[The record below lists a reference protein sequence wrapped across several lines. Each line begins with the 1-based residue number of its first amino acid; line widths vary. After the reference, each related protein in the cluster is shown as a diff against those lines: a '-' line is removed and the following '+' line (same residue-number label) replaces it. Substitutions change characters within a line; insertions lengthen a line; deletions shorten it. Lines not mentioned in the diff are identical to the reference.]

1 MCDATDLAAP
11 SISPIIESVGF
22 TAPKISFAGWNCA
35 VGFTAASDV
44 STFSRIGFP
53 ASSFESRA
61 FAADGAS
68 FAAATARPSSQN
80 LLLGIVLEATNKALA
95 CSQAAMRKSL
105 PAVAALEPALP
116 PLRAPRRRRG
126 RRKFRAGII
135 WLFCAACGIGVL
147 ILFKPGPPAAP
158 KPALSPPPPP
168 PPPPHPK
175 KPQKPAKSDDD
186 HPKKPPKSDDEP
198 TQLRRQQCNTKIV
211 KDVGG
216 AAHFPLL
223 ATSAIAKR
231 DRMFHAEHLLS
242 TDGLQL
248 HRLPT
253 SSRLDDNGFGARRS
267 CAVVGAS
274 GSVLDARRG
283 REIDAHDAV
292 ARINVVRTAGFE
304 EHVGRRTSWNF
315 FWGHKVHLDSFEEAT
330 RKLPAARRQIG
341 LVVPVKALDV
351 TFFFEAAAN
360 RSGGGGAP
368 LFLASDRV
376 YNRALAHLCKATKS
390 GAEWPTESPFMRPS
404 SGLLAVVFAL
414 QACRNVTLYGLT
426 NPKPCAPH
434 HYFDAPPKPCTTAVP
449 AKYDHPFHWFERE
462 HELYAA
468 WAAEGRLTLAS

>member
-1 MCDATDLAAP
+1 M
-11 SISPIIESVGF
+11 
-22 TAPKISFAGWNCA
+22 
-35 VGFTAASDV
+35 
-44 STFSRIGFP
+44 R
-53 ASSFESRA
+53 SS
-61 FAADGAS
+61 
-68 FAAATARPSSQN
+68 
-80 LLLGIVLEATNKALA
+80 ALA
-95 CSQAAMRKSL
+95 K
-105 PAVAALEPALP
+105 VAALEPALP

-135 WLFCAACGIGVL
+135 WLFSAACGFALL

-158 KPALSPPPPP
+158 KPTLAPPPPP

-175 KPQKPAKSDDD
+175 KPQKPPKSENE

-216 AAHFPLL
+216 AKHFPLL
-223 ATSAIAKR
+223 ASQSVAKT
-231 DRMFHAEHLLS
+231 RMFHAEHLLS

-376 YNRALAHLCKATKS
+376 YNRALAHLCKATRS

-434 HYFDAPPKPCTTAVP
+434 HYFDAPPKPCSSAVP
-449 AKYDHPFHWFERE
+449 TKYDHPFHWFERE